1 MDSRHTHST
10 ENGDAHERTSLLGSG
25 SGGPN
30 GDARHSYTRDFFL
43 NSAYTPGTD
52 SRKPWIRFPAHVW
65 HILKAVL
72 LSSKL
77 VT

>member
-1 MDSRHTHST
+1 MSDNNHPHS
-10 ENGDAHERTSLLGSG
+10 ENGEAHEGTSLLGNG
-25 SGGPN
+25 SGGIN
-30 GDARHSYTRDFFL
+30 GHAHHSYTRDFFF

-52 SRKPWIRFPAHVW
+52 SRKLWVRFPAHVW

-77 VT
+77 IT